1 VYDVISDT
9 GPILHLHQIGWHP
22 ALTIC
27 ERLVIPDLVAEEL
40 RIHGVDLLH
49 MDTPELTF
57 SMVSVTAAQWQAV
70 RQNAGV
76 QSIQPAD
83 AQVFVLAEATQFR
96 QLVLTDDLALR
107 QHLEAH
113 GTLVVGSI
121 GVLVRAYSMHRLQR
135 HELEI
140 AMDAL
145 FDQSTL
151 HLSKAF
157 RMYVRQLLSSLS

>member
-1 VYDVISDT
+1 MTISAIHCSGTCTGACTVYDVISDT

-22 ALTIC
+22 ALTIF

-49 MDTPELTF
+49 MDLPDLTF
-57 SMVSVTAAQWQAV
+57 SMASVTAAQWQAV

-113 GTLVVGSI
+113 GNGFCAVLMWLYSTGHTETRTLVPFERG
-121 GVLVRAYSMHRLQR
+121 GR
-135 HELEI
+135 
-140 AMDAL
+140 
-145 FDQSTL
+145 
-151 HLSKAF
+151 
-157 RMYVRQLLSSLS
+157 